1 MSFISTIKYI
11 NLYRHEF
18 EPFYLK
24 AASQLFIFFKS
35 LFINVLIGLLL
46 HKKNFE
52 KKEGSKKEGYS
63 KKKKKILT
71 GSFAV
76 LQTHLATLT
85 YL

>member
-11 NLYRHEF
+11 NLYRHES

-35 LFINVLIGLLL
+35 LLINVLIGLLL

>member
-35 LFINVLIGLLL
+35 LLINVLIGLL
-46 HKKNFE
+46 HKK
-52 KKEGSKKEGYS
+52 KKIKKKKGRKKKKKK

>member
-35 LFINVLIGLLL
+35 LLINVLIGLLL
-46 HKKNFE
+46 HKKNCE

>member
-11 NLYRHEF
+11 NLYRHES

-35 LFINVLIGLLL
+35 LLINVLIGLLL

-63 KKKKKILT
+63 KKKKKD
-71 GSFAV
+71 FNW
-76 LQTHLATLT
+76 
-85 YL
+85 

>member
-35 LFINVLIGLLL
+35 LLINVLIGLLL

-52 KKEGSKKEGYS
+52 KKEDNK